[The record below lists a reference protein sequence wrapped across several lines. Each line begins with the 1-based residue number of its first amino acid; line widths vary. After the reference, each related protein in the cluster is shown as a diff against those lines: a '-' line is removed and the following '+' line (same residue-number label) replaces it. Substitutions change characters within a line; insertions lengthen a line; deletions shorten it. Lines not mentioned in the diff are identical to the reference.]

1 MSVTTWMGR
10 IDSPTRC
17 PHGRRAAAAKQKAGA
32 LVDDLDVMADKDQL
46 VGAGPCSGYRAY
58 NQQPDRLEGK
68 IFRKGIYEGR
78 NERH

>member
-1 MSVTTWMGR
+1 MAAA
-10 IDSPTRC
+10 DA
-17 PHGRRAAAAKQKAGA
+17 AAAAKQKAAGKT

-46 VGAGPCSGYRAY
+46 VGAGPCSGYRAC

-78 NERH
+78 NERQ